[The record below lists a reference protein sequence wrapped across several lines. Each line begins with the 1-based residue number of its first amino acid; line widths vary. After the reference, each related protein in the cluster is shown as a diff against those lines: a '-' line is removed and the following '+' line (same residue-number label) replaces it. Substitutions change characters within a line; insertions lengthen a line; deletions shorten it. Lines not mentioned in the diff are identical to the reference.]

1 MKLLQ
6 QQTEPCPD
14 MVPRPSDDGVPL
26 PLPSQ
31 MIAEAARHVV
41 GQERAKQALAATLYR
56 HYYPGKED
64 NHNSHT
70 GSVLDTRMSE
80 VIPNVLREVE
90 QLAHEPLHPR
100 PQFLLVLRQ
109 ADRVD

>member
-6 QQTEPCPD
+6 QQTQPCPD

-31 MIAEAARHVV
+31 MIAEATRHVV

-56 HYYPGKED
+56 H
-64 NHNSHT
+64 
-70 GSVLDTRMSE
+70 
-80 VIPNVLREVE
+80 
-90 QLAHEPLHPR
+90 
-100 PQFLLVLRQ
+100 
-109 ADRVD
+109 